1 MRQSHTKSAQLDLF
15 GPPGSGSSVTTPQW
29 QNLPNRTRR
38 RVTSLVARLLIEHY
52 REETNEPGAGVGDRH
67 PSGESGDV

>member
-15 GPPGSGSSVTTPQW
+15 GPQGSSGSVPTPQW
-29 QNLPNRTRR
+29 QNLPRQTRR
-38 RVTSLVARLLIEHY
+38 KVTCVLARLLMEHCQ
-52 REETNEPGAGVGDRH
+52 EETDEPGAGTGDRL

>member
-15 GPPGSGSSVTTPQW
+15 DPPGGGRSVTTPQW
-29 QNLPNRTRR
+29 QNLPNRARL

-52 REETNEPGAGVGDRH
+52 WEETNEPGARVGDRL